1 MFSDN
6 TECEILFGIPS
17 SDTICTINFYG
28 CRNTNFHCFQ
38 HQEHKDI
45 HQENLSVVVCLYSCM
60 PNFFF
65 CCYTVLFSGHNCL
78 FSCIF
83 LFNGSMCQVNFGWKN
98 KQTNINQNSSAIFK
112 KKNYEK
118 KSLQKSHATLS
129 STLTEDL

>member
-1 MFSDN
+1 MYYKFLWLQEYEFS
-6 TECEILFGIPS
+6 LFSASGAQRHTPRKSIS
-17 SDTICTINFYG
+17 
-28 CRNTNFHCFQ
+28 
-38 HQEHKDI
+38 
-45 HQENLSVVVCLYSCM
+45 SCM
-60 PNFFF
+60 PLLMYAKLFFF

-98 KQTNINQNSSAIFK
+98 KQMNINQNSSAIFK